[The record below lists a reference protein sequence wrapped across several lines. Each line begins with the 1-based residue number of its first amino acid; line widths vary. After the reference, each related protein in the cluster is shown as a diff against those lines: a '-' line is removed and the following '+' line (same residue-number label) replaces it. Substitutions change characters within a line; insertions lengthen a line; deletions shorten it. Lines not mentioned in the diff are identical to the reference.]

1 MFSLIFSLL
10 TTSFAYNNNN
20 HNVDYILTYTGDKEI
35 ANSYRFST
43 AFDDNYLLEDE
54 ITDGEICRQ
63 KCAKNKKCLGLYEE
77 ESFCRMLSN
86 LGIPVQTNISSYS
99 YTKIVHYNYKNPVH
113 TLTGD
118 IYDVTDFPNKNKNTT
133 IYLDLN
139 HNGILDDEEPYEE
152 VPVNSGF
159 QFNNLTDG
167 LYLIRQVVP
176 DGCYQ
181 LYPGLNSTFIIYKGD
196 GFADNVIKYIHYGHR
211 HHPTAH
217 GGIIGDSEE
226 YLNSNFS
233 FILGSD
239 NTTYLSFYANYSITL
254 GFFDETIV
262 DNPGMDLFIDVYNDS
277 NITANVS
284 VSSDDITFHMI
295 GVLNTSNI
303 TSFEDIHRQSFD
315 LRGYHQ
321 PVGFIKL
328 DFIGNNTKE
337 QINILNVGIY
347 ERSIYLPE
355 YGYLVQVPNDD
366 WIFFFND
373 CNYFF
378 NCDTY
383 CGLNFYYR
391 DDYYSC
397 VEGCNIFEKTN
408 NCNCL
413 DYDEALNFYEYYDDD
428 SADDQSVDG
437 SFNYQ
442 MCENGCIYNIKK
454 NVYPN
459 YTVHR
464 ESTGLLKN
472 RIDILN
478 NSIYELIDTCNDD
491 NICGSIDLDIN
502 GGGNLYNSHKY
513 VSHQN
518 FTFLT
523 KNNHF
528 TTTSTTNT
536 LTSTTNTL
544 TSTTNTLTST
554 TDTSTTNTLT
564 STTDTSTTQTSTT
577 DTSTTQTSTTFTD
590 TSTTQ
595 TSTTFT
601 DTSTT
606 DTSLL
611 INPNRANDKKSL
623 SEKDL
628 IPLYAILGIIGAG
641 GMAFGV
647 TKVINKKRE
656 NNLNETLNSS
666 VDGFSN
672 PAYGLQ
678 QENIDLDNNEEP
690 NSYYQDVDVANLS
703 DGTVGDD
710 YLEIGED

>member
-1 MFSLIFSLL
+1 MFNPIFIFSLL
-10 TTSFAYNNNN
+10 TTTLAYKHNN
-20 HNVDYILTYTGDKEI
+20 HDVDFILTYTGDKELT
-35 ANSYRFST
+35 NSYRFST
-43 AFDDNYLLEDE
+43 AYDDNYLLEGE
-54 ITDGEICRQ
+54 FTDGEICRQ
-63 KCAKNKKCLGLYEE
+63 KCAKNEKCLGLYEE

-86 LGIPVQTNISSYS
+86 LGMPIQTNISSYS
-99 YTKIVHYNYKNPVH
+99 YTKIVHHNYKNPIH

-133 IYLDLN
+133 VYLDLN

-152 VPVNSGF
+152 LYVNSGF

-196 GFADNVIKYIHYGHR
+196 GYADNVISYTHYGHR
-211 HHPTAH
+211 YHPTAH
-217 GGIIGDSEE
+217 GRIIGDSEE

-277 NITANVS
+277 NITVNVS
-284 VSSDDITFHMI
+284 ISSDDITFHMI

-315 LRGYHQ
+315 LHGYHH

-328 DFIGNNTKE
+328 DFIGHNTKE

-355 YGYLVQVPNDD
+355 YGYLAKVPNDES
-366 WIFFFND
+366 IFFFND
-373 CNYFF
+373 CNYLFS
-378 NCDTY
+378 CETY
-383 CGLNFYYR
+383 CDLNFYYH
-391 DDYYSC
+391 DDFYSC
-397 VEGCNIFEKTN
+397 IEGCYIFEETN

-413 DYDEALNFYEYYDDD
+413 DYDGPLNFYEYYDDD
-428 SADDQSVDG
+428 WNDVQYGDG
-437 SFNYQ
+437 IFNYQ

-502 GGGNLYNSHKY
+502 GGGHLYNSHKY
-513 VSHQN
+513 LSHQN
-518 FTFLT
+518 FTFLI

-544 TSTTNTLTST
+544 TSTTNT
-554 TDTSTTNTLT
+554 
-564 STTDTSTTQTSTT
+564 
-577 DTSTTQTSTTFTD
+577 
-590 TSTTQ
+590 
-595 TSTTFT
+595 
-601 DTSTT
+601 
-606 DTSLL
+606 SLL
-611 INPNRANDKKSL
+611 INPDSSRSNDKKSL
-623 SEKDL
+623 TEKDL
-628 IPLYAILGIIGAG
+628 IPLYAILGIIGVG
-641 GMAFGV
+641 GIAFGV
-647 TKVINKKRE
+647 TKAINKKRE
-656 NNLNETLNSS
+656 NILNETSNKTA
-666 VDGFSN
+666 DGFNN
-672 PAYGLQ
+672 PVYGIQ
-678 QENIDLDNNEEP
+678 QENINLDNNEEP
-690 NSYYQDVDVANLS
+690 NSYYQDVRVTN
-703 DGTVGDD
+703 TNNQY
-710 YLEIGED
+710 YLEHSEA